1 MVFRFFK
8 KQIKVKE
15 AEKGCEIMCGAV
27 ERYADKKAQKSAEVS
42 RINTLAGA
50 VKMLMKN
57 TSK

>member
-1 MVFRFFK
+1 
-8 KQIKVKE
+8 
-15 AEKGCEIMCGAV
+15 MCGAV